1 MPFLLSPDMTE
12 TDLPA
17 SFTGH
22 YTFTRDDYLAM
33 VRTLDQPQRGVRT
46 ILVTAWISFFVLIM
60 GLMSKNWLQFVQAMK
75 DLVTFNEVPFFVY
88 GVLLAGFVLIA
99 LMPNL
104 TLLRAMRL
112 YGGLSIADQHI
123 DIVIDEAGLTTSVP
137 GRHSNLEWSVFRRV
151 VGTPK
156 HLFLVLSRREGV
168 VVPQRAFANAMEFE
182 AFKALAQRKVP
193 AVQAK

>member
-1 MPFLLSPDMTE
+1 MTE

-22 YTFTRDDYLAM
+22 YTITRDDYLAM

-46 ILVTAWISFFVLIM
+46 ILVTAWISLFVLIM
-60 GLMSKNWLQFVQAMK
+60 GLMSKNWPQFVQAVT
-75 DLVTFNEVPFFVY
+75 DLVTFNEVPFSVY
-88 GVLLAGFVLIA
+88 GVLLAGLVLIA

-112 YGGLSIADQHI
+112 YRGLSIADQHV

-137 GRHSNLEWSVFRRV
+137 GRSSQLEWSVFRRV
-151 VGTPK
+151 VVKPK
-156 HLFLVLSRREGV
+156 HLFLVLSRREGM
-168 VVPQRAFANAMEFE
+168 VVPQRAFSNAIEFE
-182 AFKALAQRKVP
+182 AVKALAQRKMP
-193 AVQAK
+193 AAQPK